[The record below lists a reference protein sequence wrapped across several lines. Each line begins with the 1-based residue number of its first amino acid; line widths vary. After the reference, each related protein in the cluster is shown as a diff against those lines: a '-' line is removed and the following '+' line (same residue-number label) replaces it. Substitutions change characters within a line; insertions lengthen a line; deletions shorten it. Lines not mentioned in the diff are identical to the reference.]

1 MTSKT
6 LLRKPKADLIKIL
19 EEQSQIV
26 NNQSKIIE
34 SLQITRINLD
44 KEVRDRYT
52 QETHLTKVFNN
63 LKVSQERINMTLGVL
78 YPLSQMEVST
88 PQLVEK
94 DVMTLANTVLG
105 NELKKI
111 TLQQVTELKQPLKI
125 K

>member
-63 LKVSQERINMTLGVL
+63 LKVSQERINMALRVL
-78 YPLSQMEVST
+78 YPLPQMEVST

>member
-63 LKVSQERINMTLGVL
+63 LKVSQERINMALGVL
-78 YPLSQMEVST
+78 YPLPQMEVST